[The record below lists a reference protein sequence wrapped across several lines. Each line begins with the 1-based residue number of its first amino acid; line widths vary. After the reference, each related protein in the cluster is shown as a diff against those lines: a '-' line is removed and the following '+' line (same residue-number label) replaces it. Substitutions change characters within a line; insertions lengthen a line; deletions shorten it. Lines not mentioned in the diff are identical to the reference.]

1 MILTDFEEEI
11 NCPYGHVGRKIMRKA
26 LIISL
31 FIFISLMVFIGCD
44 GGIAGSSDEK
54 VFAPIPVFLTGPAQD
69 IPVLKAAAE
78 ELTEEQ
84 CFVMYMQFGVPA
96 FIGFEGETE
105 SSEIADVE
113 IFDSSVS
120 LTWEESDG
128 VFTYRTINDGTYMDI
143 AIELSYDSASDS
155 YDYMQAKRC
164 EYDGYYDYYSVSIAS
179 DVEYDRATKSWNGD
193 YKAYI
198 TMRMPGSE
206 EPYVFNNI
214 ASGKFHSEDG
224 LTGVFVYHMDLKSPA
239 SGDADDGVDRA
250 FDLDAVLSEHDGL
263 ETARLL
269 IDKMDGVSTTNGV
282 DSYQILYSK
291 DGRYEI
297 FTYSDATTAEAREA
311 CLEHIEEISGGSWKV
326 DPSSIPE
333 PSAS

>member
-26 LIISL
+26 LIVSL

-44 GGIAGSSDEK
+44 GGIAGSSAEK
-54 VFAPIPVFLTGPAQD
+54 VSAPIPVFLTGPAQD

-84 CFVMYMQFGVPA
+84 CFVMY
-96 FIGFEGETE
+96 
-105 SSEIADVE
+105 
-113 IFDSSVS
+113 
-120 LTWEESDG
+120 TWEESDG
-128 VFTYRTINDGTYMDI
+128 VFTYRTINDGTDMDI

-164 EYDGYYDYYSVSIAS
+164 EYDGYFDYYSVSIAS
-179 DVEYDRATKSWNGD
+179 DVEYDEATKSWNGD

-206 EPYVFNNI
+206 EPYGFNNI

-224 LTGVFVYHMDLKSPA
+224 LSGVFVYHMDLKSPV

-250 FDLDAVLSEHDGL
+250 FDLDAVLPEHDGL

-269 IDKMDGVSTTNGV
+269 IDKMSNVSTTMEQDV
-282 DSYQILYSK
+282 YQLLYSQNGSYK
-291 DGRYEI
+291 I
-297 FTYSDATTAEAREA
+297 FKYSNDSTAEARAA
-311 CLEHIEEISGGSWKV
+311 CFEHIEKISGGSWKV

-333 PSAS
+333 PAIID